1 MGAWYKNAL
10 GDVVKS
16 DLNQQ
21 TPHRACGVAAPE
33 PYV

>member
-10 GDVVKS
+10 GDAVKS
-16 DLNQQ
+16 DLVQALS
-21 TPHRACGVAAPE
+21 HLAHGVAAPE